1 MVFDLRLSL
10 PVSIIA
16 ALPIVRRLQEH
27 QYEAVFVGGSVR
39 DTVLG
44 LPVKDVDIATSARPE
59 QVLKLFERCIPTGL
73 QHGTITVIQ
82 DSVSYEVT
90 TFRKESVYES
100 HRKPESVLYI
110 TDLEGDLLRRDFTM
124 NAMALTDKGE
134 LLDPFD
140 GLRDLKRGTIRCVG
154 DADSRFQEDA
164 LRMLR
169 AIRFI
174 GVYQLSPAPQTWKAL
189 IRHRALMKY
198 IAMERVQAELDKML
212 AGDAPQRGLHFVAA
226 SGLLLY
232 LKEPFLEETE
242 QLLKGDYRS
251 KNPEM
256 LFSRLNQLKSVDL
269 RWAAIAIGTNMSFEA
284 VQHMLRVLRFSNNR
298 IKSITA
304 IVAIH
309 KEILI
314 HAVETDEHKLH
325 INWIGAVIRY
335 GGRSAF
341 EWLEVAQTISEPQQ
355 TLPADLLTRLAD
367 WLNKMPISS
376 LKQLNVS
383 GNDLT
388 AHVKRPAGPWVSEW
402 LNKLLLMAASG
413 GLPNKRMQ
421 LIEQA
426 IKWDEE
432 DINHE

>member
-59 QVLKLFERCIPTGL
+59 QVLELFERCIPTGL
-73 QHGTITVIQ
+73 QHGTITVMH
-82 DSVSYEVT
+82 DNVSYEVT
-90 TFRKESVYES
+90 TFRQESVYEA
-100 HRKPESVLYI
+100 HRKPESVRYI

-134 LLDPFD
+134 LLDPFG
-140 GLRDLKRGTIRCVG
+140 GLLDLKRGTIRCVG
-154 DADSRFQEDA
+154 DADARFQEDA

-169 AIRFI
+169 AVRFI
-174 GVYQLSPAPQTWKAL
+174 GVYRLSPAHQTWRAL

-212 AGDAPQRGLHFVAA
+212 AGDLPQRGLHFVAA
-226 SGLLLY
+226 SGLLFY

-242 QLLKGDYRS
+242 QLLKGDYQS
-251 KNPEM
+251 KNPAM
-256 LFSRLNQLKSVDL
+256 LFSRLNRLKTVDL
-269 RWAAIAIGTNMSFEA
+269 RWAAIAIGTNMSLEA
-284 VQHMLRVLRFSNNR
+284 VQHMLRVLRFSNHR
-298 IKSITA
+298 VKSITA

-309 KEILI
+309 KEMLV
-314 HAVETDEHKLH
+314 HAEETDERKLH
-325 INWIGAVIRY
+325 IGWIRIIIRY
-335 GGRSAF
+335 GESSAI
-341 EWLEVAQTISEPQQ
+341 EWLEVARTICGPHQS
-355 TLPADLLTRLAD
+355 LPADLLPRLAG

-388 AHVKRPAGPWVSEW
+388 THLKRPAGPWVSEW

-413 GLPNKRMQ
+413 KLSNTRMQ

-432 DINHE
+432 DTNHE

>member
-1 MVFDLRLSL
+1 MRLSL

-90 TFRKESVYES
+90 TFRQESVYEA

-134 LLDPFD
+134 LLDPFG

-174 GVYQLSPAPQTWKAL
+174 GVYQLSPAHQTWKAL

-242 QLLKGDYRS
+242 QLLKGNYRS
-251 KNPEM
+251 KNPEL
-256 LFSRLNQLKSVDL
+256 LFSSINQLKSVDL
-269 RWAAIAIGTNMSFEA
+269 RWAAIAIGTNMSLEA
-284 VQHMLRVLRFSNNR
+284 AQQMLRVLRFSNHR
-298 IKSITA
+298 VKSITA

-309 KEILI
+309 KEILMHI
-314 HAVETDEHKLH
+314 KETDERKLH
-325 INWIGAVIRY
+325 FCWIRSIIRY
-335 GGRSAF
+335 GERSAI
-341 EWLEVAQTISEPQQ
+341 EWLEVAQTINEPQQ
-355 TLPADLLTRLAD
+355 SVPSDLLSRLTG
-367 WLNKMPISS
+367 WLNEMPISS

-383 GNDLT
+383 GSDLKT
-388 AHVKRPAGPWVSEW
+388 HLRRPAGPWISEW
-402 LNKLLLMAASG
+402 LNKLLFMAASG
-413 GLPNKRMQ
+413 ELPNKRLP